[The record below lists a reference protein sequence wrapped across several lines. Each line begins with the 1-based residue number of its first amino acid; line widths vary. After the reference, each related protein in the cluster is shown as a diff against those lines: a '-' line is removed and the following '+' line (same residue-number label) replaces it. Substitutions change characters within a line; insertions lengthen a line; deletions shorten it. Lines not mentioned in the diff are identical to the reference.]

1 MKAKILEKV
10 EVLDEAQQKITLDF
24 LENLTKQIELPEIF
38 KAKLEEIGNNP
49 IDEHKIAKAKEEI
62 LQEQEAGIAEPMEFN
77 LDILRA
83 IYTPEELDEL
93 AKEHNF
99 DIVEFATFG
108 REVHDKVFNLNTLVD
123 GKLVYKEIASQ
134 NDLAPI
140 AYTKKRE
147 LRTIIWAMQKIATKI
162 QKAETIEEID
172 TLSKEA
178 EILRVELD
186 KKIDAAHNLN
196 TNSMTDWEKELLK
209 AKMIAHAF
217 DNYMPP
223 MGKK

>member
-10 EVLDEAQQKITLDF
+10 EVLDEAQQKTTLDF
-24 LENLTKQIELPEIF
+24 LENLTKKIELPEIF
-38 KAKLEEIGNNP
+38 KTKLEEIGNNP
-49 IDEHKIAKAKEEI
+49 IEEHKIAKAKEEI

-83 IYTPEELDEL
+83 IYNPEELDEL

-99 DIVEFATFG
+99 DIVEFAAFG
-108 REVHDKVFNLNTLVD
+108 RELHDKVFNLNTLVD

-140 AYTKKRE
+140 TYTKKRE

-162 QKAETIEEID
+162 QKVTTIEEID

-178 EILRVELD
+178 EKLRIELD

-209 AKMIAHAF
+209 AKIIAHAF
-217 DNYMPP
+217 DNYIPP
-223 MGKK
+223 LGKK